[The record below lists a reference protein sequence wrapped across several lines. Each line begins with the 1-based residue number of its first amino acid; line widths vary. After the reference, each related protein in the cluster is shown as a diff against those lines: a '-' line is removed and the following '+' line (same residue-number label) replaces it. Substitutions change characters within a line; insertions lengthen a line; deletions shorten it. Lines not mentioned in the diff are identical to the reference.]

1 MGRYKLMMIKKK
13 RDDKYSGKAILA
25 DKLQKISVKL
35 FAALLFPVVL
45 LAVFGGISYDKSKN
59 AIIHKYEDS
68 TAGTL
73 NSVSEYISFALDT
86 VKNESFQLQFDSS
99 LNNYL
104 GSTDLFTPIELME
117 ASNNV
122 ENSIMVAETAN
133 KFIKRIYVFGSDG
146 RNINFDG
153 SADFYSS
160 YINTEGGKRLAE
172 SSTELWVGE
181 HKEIDEARSAN
192 KEDYAI
198 SIMRNSQSRNAVI
211 TIDISSEEIRKLL
224 YQYDLG
230 KGSIVAFTTADGREL
245 SVNSGTTSI
254 FSGLSY
260 YMEAMKNDKPYGYS
274 YEDYGGKKYLYVYSK
289 LNKIN
294 ASVCALI
301 PQSTIL
307 EQVNG
312 IKALSVLFVAFAV
325 IYAIVAVIFIVGG
338 ISKALN
344 LLRKSVLQASTGD
357 LTVRFETK
365 RKDEFHILENGIE
378 HMISNMRKLIGEVQ
392 SVGSKVSN
400 SARGLSG
407 TSEDLLIAT
416 QDISQTIDHIEQ
428 GIVQQASDTENCLNQ
443 MTSLSDQINQVYH
456 STYQI
461 EQIANNTKSITV
473 EGISIIHE
481 LNEKTKATSD
491 ITQSIIEKIEEFETH
506 SASIGGIVDTINM
519 IAEQTNL
526 LSLNA
531 SIEAARA
538 GMAGRGFA
546 VVADEVRK
554 LADQS
559 LLAAKQI
566 HDIVKL
572 IQMKTKE
579 TAYTARSAESIV
591 HSQTDALRKSIMAFN
606 NISSHVQDLVT
617 NLNNTSLGIKKM
629 EASKNDTLSAIE
641 SISAV
646 AEETAAAS
654 EEMSATALNQINMV
668 EGLRLSALELA
679 NDAEK
684 LNDAIRTF
692 KIC

>member
-198 SIMRNSQSRNAVI
+198 SIMRNSQSRNAII

-224 YQYDLG
+224 SQYDLG

-260 YMEAMKNDKPYGYS
+260 YKEAMKNDKPYGYS